1 MVIKSLEYP
10 VYNRKSNS
18 GLSGES
24 RKDSRVVSANYAKT
38 FEEAICDLFSGEI
51 VQDGSKVSP
60 TLSDMT
66 RRNLNKIK

>member
-10 VYNRKSNS
+10 VYNRKSMN
-18 GLSGES
+18 GLSGGS
-24 RKDSRVVSANYAKT
+24 LKDSPVVSANFAKT
-38 FEEAICDLFSGEI
+38 FEEAICDLFAGEI

-60 TLSDMT
+60 TLSEMT